1 MRALRLTLVGLLIT
15 SAAAP
20 VFAQAGIP
28 WLYGLPEA
36 QQIARQKQRL
46 LLIHFYSDTCPPCRK
61 LDQIVFTNADV
72 HRAMAMNYIPVKI
85 NGERSRDLAAQFQV
99 DRWPTDVIADHEG
112 RVLYKT
118 LSPQDPARYIQLLNA
133 VATDSRAAGPPAPV
147 VSRGM
152 SAAEAGRASGLAAYD
167 NRYDPRQT
175 AAFGSNGISGPPHG
189 VAPAADPYVPRP
201 SAHSVGAAPPLASG
215 TAPAGTAVP
224 REQVNPYVG
233 PYAGPYAPPPVAQNA
248 PQGSAYDPRSS
259 WSQPVNVGGAA
270 SNDSAAPTASVP
282 AQGPSSTRPAWQE
295 NRFVSNR
302 AAEHESPTERGPIE
316 RGAADA
322 SARAPDARGTAV
334 ASGSPIG
341 MDGFCP
347 VTLQEQERWVKGDA
361 RWGAVHRGATYL
373 FLSQQHQQR
382 FLSDPDRYSPV
393 LSGLDPARYVDR
405 GEVVPGRRAHGMW
418 FRDKIYLFADEQ
430 SLDRFSQAP
439 EFYAQRT
446 HEIMAAAGR

>member
-1 MRALRLTLVGLLIT
+1 MCALRLTLVGLLIT
-15 SAAAP
+15 SAPPP
-20 VFAQAGIP
+20 VLAQAGVP
-28 WLYGLPEA
+28 WLYSLPEA
-36 QQIARQKQRL
+36 QQIARQEQRL
-46 LLIHFYSDTCPPCRK
+46 LLVHFYSDTCPPCRK
-61 LDQIVFTNADV
+61 LDQVVFVNTDV

-85 NGERSRDLAAQFQV
+85 NGERSRDVAAQFQV
-99 DRWPTDVIADHEG
+99 DRWPTDVIADHQG

-118 LSPQDPARYIQLLNA
+118 ISPQDPARYIQLLNA
-133 VATDSRAAGPPAPV
+133 VAADFRAANPPAQIA
-147 VSRGM
+147 SRGM
-152 SAAEAGRASGLAAYD
+152 SAAETSRASGPAAYD

-175 AAFGSNGISGPPHG
+175 ATSGPSAISGPPRDG
-189 VAPAADPYVPRP
+189 APGADPYAPRP
-201 SAHSVGAAPPLASG
+201 PANPIGAYPSPQSAAAYPGAAA
-215 TAPAGTAVP
+215 P
-224 REQVNPYVG
+224 REQVNPYASQ
-233 PYAGPYAPPPVAQNA
+233 YPPPATQNI
-248 PQGSAYDPRSS
+248 PQGNGYDPRSS
-259 WSQPVNVGGAA
+259 WSQPANMSGAA
-270 SNDSAAPTASVP
+270 PYASVAPTASVSAEGLLP
-282 AQGPSSTRPAWQE
+282 TRPAWQE

-302 AAEHESPTERGPIE
+302 GPEHGSPAERGLAE
-316 RGAADA
+316 RSAADAVAGAADA
-322 SARAPDARGTAV
+322 PSMAG

-393 LSGLDPARYVDR
+393 LSGLDPTRYVDR
-405 GEVVPGRRAHGMW
+405 GELAPGRRAHGMW
-418 FRDKIYLFADEQ
+418 FREKIYLFADEQ